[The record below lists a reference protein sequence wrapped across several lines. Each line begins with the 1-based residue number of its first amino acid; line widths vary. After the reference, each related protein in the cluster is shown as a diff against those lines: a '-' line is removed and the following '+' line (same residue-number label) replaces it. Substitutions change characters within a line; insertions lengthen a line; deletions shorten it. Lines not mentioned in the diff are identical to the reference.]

1 MHFDI
6 PQRLTEN
13 ELCTLVAVYA
23 HARLV
28 ELELELR
35 FNISNRL
42 VPEPLE
48 VDIDLGSDRRK
59 QEILVLFRV
68 KCHSSLPCCRA

>member
-1 MHFDI
+1 MHVDI

-13 ELCTLVAVYA
+13 QLCTLVTVYA

-35 FNISNRL
+35 FNVSNRL

-48 VDIDLGSDRRK
+48 VDVDPSRDRRK
-59 QEILVLFRV
+59 
-68 KCHSSLPCCRA
+68 